1 MQLGMWIGSA
11 TMAWG
16 VYARITAAKSVSPTM
31 DPLERESR
39 DGGGGTLIVLGALIV
54 GGSALAKRMT

>member
-1 MQLGMWIGSA
+1 
-11 TMAWG
+11 
-16 VYARITAAKSVSPTM
+16 
-31 DPLERESR
+31 LERESR